1 MNKLVAAI
9 KKIAVE
15 MILNDDTKDKVIKQL
30 NKKMNLPMI
39 SEETEAELLDALYEA
54 MQEACSLLSFTIT
67 FTNVLS
73 C

>member
-54 MQEACSLLSFTIT
+54 MQEALKDAIAKK
-67 FTNVLS
+67 
-73 C
+73 

>member
-1 MNKLVAAI
+1 MMNKLVAAI

-15 MILNDDTKDKVIKQL
+15 MILNDDTKEKVIKQL

-54 MQEACSLLSFTIT
+54 MQEALQDAIAKK
-67 FTNVLS
+67 
-73 C
+73 

>member
-1 MNKLVAAI
+1 MMNKLVAAI

-15 MILNDDTKDKVIKQL
+15 MILNDDTKEKVIKQL

-54 MQEACSLLSFTIT
+54 MQEALQDAIAKE
-67 FTNVLS
+67 
-73 C
+73 

>member
-54 MQEACSLLSFTIT
+54 MQEALQDAIT
-67 FTNVLS
+67 KK
-73 C
+73 

>member
-15 MILNDDTKDKVIKQL
+15 MILNDDTKEKVIKQL

-54 MQEACSLLSFTIT
+54 MQEALQDAIAKK
-67 FTNVLS
+67 
-73 C
+73 